1 MNIFFLLNTLNFLAA
16 VLICAG
22 VFLNFG
28 LGWALII
35 GGTYLAF
42 NVITTVKALNVSNPE
57 D

>member
-28 LGWALII
+28 LGWALIT